1 MCGPLLRRFLG
12 RHLMLCLGLGIVL
25 VMSLAALGAPLL
37 APYDPN
43 ALHLDHILE
52 PPSSRFWLGTD
63 RLGRDV
69 FSRLLYGG
77 SPCGSALSLWA
88 SPSA

>member
-25 VMSLAALGAPLL
+25 VMSLAALCAPLL

-43 ALHLDHILE
+43 ALHLALILE
-52 PPSSRFWLGTD
+52 RPS
-63 RLGRDV
+63 
-69 FSRLLYGG
+69 
-77 SPCGSALSLWA
+77 
-88 SPSA
+88 